1 VALVETLLLQ
11 LQVDLGSPVELRA
24 LEPPVALVVTPL
36 LRFQVDLGLIFGL
49 QVLVKL
55 HTWSSHKYFLP
66 FEFSSQN
73 FPQTCLGPNVLAF
86 QTSSSWRLY
95 DDAYAVNE
103 NPFLFQSFDSSNDKS
118 VNCNSQRY
126 LCSFLCDDDGAVRRK
141 SNAQKI
147 FGAKVAAHWKSNDRK
162 SDAQKIFDAK
172 VAVHLRSGDFLRGD
186 GAFEACGDHNCAS
199 DLSNDASSHAYATAI
214 FSHGVNAASALFPYA
229 HDVYD
234 AMAD

>member
-1 VALVETLLLQ
+1 MQQLASLVEALLLQ

-24 LEPPVALVVTPL
+24 LEPLVALVVTPL
-36 LRFQVDLGLIFGL
+36 LRFQVDLGLAFGL

-55 HTWSSHKYFLP
+55 HTSSSHKYSLP
-66 FEFSSQN
+66 FESSSQN
-73 FPQTCLGPNVLAF
+73 FPQTYLGPNVLAF

-103 NPFLFQSFDSSNDKS
+103 SPFLFQSFDSSNDKS

-126 LCSFLCDDDGAVRRK
+126 LCSFLCDDEAVHRK

-147 FGAKVAAHWKSNDRK
+147 SDAKVAAHWK

-172 VAVHLRSGDFLRGD
+172 VAVHLRSGDLLRGD
-186 GAFEACGDHNCAS
+186 DAFEARGDHNCAS

-214 FSHGVNAASALFPYA
+214 FSHGVNAASALFPCA